1 MSKFEDVQVT
11 CRNCNKEFSTQIW
24 QSANITLDPHLKE
37 EIKEGT
43 FNMIVCS
50 GCGSI
55 GRSPEPVLYH
65 DMEKNLMIYVLPD
78 VSQDELDKGKRQ
90 IEDSTKWLSRGELP
104 RPSIYVFD
112 NMEDLRDIVSTLDS
126 VESPDGSY
134 PENWNQQD
142 WKDLVDAIITP
153 ARPWPLD
160 HKCICGETL
169 RTVCFCIEQ
178 GAFIDM
184 RDYELNLSNEIG
196 VECKNCGRVMLGFTC
211 EKCMCTYNLENGMV
225 DQIME

>member
-1 MSKFEDVQVT
+1 MSKLIDVQVA
-11 CRNCNKEFSTQIW
+11 CQNCNKEFSTQVW
-24 QSANITLDPHLKE
+24 QSINITLDPHLKK
-37 EIKEGT
+37 EIEKDT

-55 GRSPEPVLYH
+55 SRSPEPVQYH
-65 DMEKNLMIYVLPD
+65 DMVKGLMICVVPD
-78 VSQDELDKGKRQ
+78 VSQDELEMVKRDIKESNKG
-90 IEDSTKWLSRGELP
+90 LSREGLP
-104 RPSIYVFD
+104 EPSIFVFD
-112 NMEDLRDIVSTLDS
+112 NMEDLRDIVDTLDS

-178 GAFIDM
+178 GAFIDV
-184 RDYELNLSNEIG
+184 RAYELNLSDEIG
-196 VECKNCGRVMLGFTC
+196 VECKNCGRVMLGFSC
-211 EKCMCTYNLENGMV
+211 EKCMCIYDRQIGVVDRILE
-225 DQIME
+225 

>member
-1 MSKFEDVQVT
+1 MSKFEDVLVSCQD
-11 CRNCNKEFSTQIW
+11 CNKEFSTQVW
-24 QSANITLDPHLKE
+24 QSINITLDSHLKE

-55 GRSPEPVLYH
+55 GLSREPVQYH

-78 VSQDELDKGKRQ
+78 VSQDELETVKRDIKESNKG
-90 IEDSTKWLSRGELP
+90 LSREGLP
-104 RPSIYVFD
+104 EPGIFVFD
-112 NMEDLRDIVSTLDS
+112 KMEDLRDIVDTLDS
-126 VESPDGSY
+126 HESPDGSY
-134 PENWNQQD
+134 PENWNQED
-142 WKDLVDAIITP
+142 WAAAVDAIITP

-160 HKCICGETL
+160 QKCICGETL

-178 GAFIDM
+178 GAFIDV
-184 RDYELNLSNEIG
+184 RAYELNLSDEIG

-211 EKCMCTYNLENGMV
+211 EKCMCIYDWQVGVVERILE
-225 DQIME
+225 